1 MCKLKIGSH
10 PYIFQ
15 TQDVSHLSVRDLML
29 LDTKVVTLRGLRVAV
44 CSIFGTVREMISMAG
59 SPIEVA
65 KIAKVLAK
73 DRGVRPL
80 GLGCDR
86 WDLVFLWEK

>member
-1 MCKLKIGSH
+1 MCKLKIGSHLH

-73 DRGVRPL
+73 DRGGSHP
-80 GLGCDR
+80 D
-86 WDLVFLWEK
+86 WDGIHLR